1 MNLLDR
7 GIKMAAEADEP
18 DEMNFVRKHAKEQVT
33 FHAGSHCL
41 SYIHIHTYAHYIE
54 YASLCSSTL

>member
-33 FHAGSHCL
+33 FHACSHCFT
-41 SYIHIHTYAHYIE
+41 HTRA
-54 YASLCSSTL
+54 